1 MMFLKR
7 LPYLLPWRR
16 RAAERDMQE
25 ELQSIAEM
33 SAPGELGNLTIAAED
48 ARAVWGW
55 TRIEQTLQDV
65 RYALHVLRR
74 SPVFTAAAVL
84 SLALGIGA
92 NAALFSLIDTLMWRQ
107 LPITE
112 PGRLLSIGQQT
123 PTSSSNG
130 FTYQQYEIMRD
141 HVPGLRLSAYGNVRL
156 NVSVGGSIEPTL
168 EGQLVTGDY
177 FPLLGVKPAL
187 GRLLGPDDNRAIN
200 GHPVVVLSHVYW
212 TRRFN
217 SDLSVVGQSI
227 ALSGVPFTVVGVA
240 PPEFFG
246 TEVGVAPSIFA
257 PVMMQPVVM
266 PMTVNL
272 LERPNVFSTWLRIIG
287 ELNHGATIAQA
298 TTQLDALA
306 GGRETEWR
314 PRNKFTGQIED
325 ARLVLI
331 SAATGISEL
340 RRQFSQPL
348 FVLLGA
354 AMVVLLVACANV
366 GNLVL
371 ARTAARRPE
380 FALRLALGAGPLRIF
395 RQVLAEAFVLS
406 TLAAA
411 ASVAVAYWAAR
422 TLVLFAATGPLAVSL
437 DLSLD
442 LRLLAFTAGIS
453 IVAALLLGCLPALRA
468 TREGLDGDPRRNLV
482 RSVHAGRGPG
492 RVLVI
497 AQVALSLVLLIAA
510 GLFVRSLQNLTRHDD
525 GVDRSKIV
533 ILRVDPRGSGNRG
546 EPGRAE
552 QFDRMYQD
560 LITRVEQMPGVESAS
575 LARSSPLSSSNFGF
589 RLVPAGGGKPAML
602 SALIVY
608 PKYFATMGIPVLK
621 GRDFNQDDLR
631 SGSAPA
637 VIVNEAFVRQY
648 VRGEPL
654 GSAHGVREG
663 KGRDGVGDVL
673 NIVGVVKDS
682 GFPSL
687 RDATPPT
694 VYQTFL
700 QANTG
705 FGNMVIH
712 VRTTQTTPETLRQ
725 IRDAVQ
731 AVDPVVPLFDV
742 HTLNQEVSG
751 AVARERLVATLSGVF
766 GVIATALVC
775 IGLYGLLAFNVSR
788 RTVEI
793 GVRVALGAAP
803 SAVRWMI
810 ARQAIGVVLVGLAIG
825 GPAAWIVGRLA
836 TQQLT
841 SLLFRLSPNDPLT
854 MAAAA
859 CVLLAIGM
867 IAAWLP
873 AYRASRI
880 DPNVALRTE

>member
-7 LPYLLPWRR
+7 LPYLLPWHR

-25 ELQSIAEM
+25 ELQSLAEM

-55 TRIEQTLQDV
+55 TRIEQTVQDV

-74 SPVFTAAAVL
+74 SPVFTGAAVL
-84 SLALGIGA
+84 SLAIGIGA
-92 NAALFSLIDTLMWRQ
+92 NAALFSLIDTLMWKQ
-107 LPITE
+107 LPIAAPE
-112 PGRLLSIGQQT
+112 RLLNIGQQT

-156 NVSVGGSIEPTL
+156 NVSINGAMEPTL

-177 FPLLGVKPAL
+177 FPLLGVQPAL
-187 GRLLGPDDNRAIN
+187 GRLLGPDDNRVIN
-200 GHPVVVLSHVYW
+200 GHPVVVLSHLYW
-212 TRRFN
+212 TRRFD
-217 SDLSVVGQSI
+217 SDPSVIGRSI
-227 ALSGVPFTVVGVA
+227 ALSGVPFTVVGVT

-246 TEVGVAPSIFA
+246 TEVGVAPSLFA

-266 PMTVNL
+266 PAAVNL
-272 LERPNVFSTWLRIIG
+272 LERPNVFSTWMRIVG
-287 ELNHGATIAQA
+287 ELNEGATIAQA
-298 TTQLDALA
+298 SAQLDALA
-306 GGRETEWR
+306 GSRKTEWR

-325 ARLVLI
+325 ARLVLT

-354 AMVVLLVACANV
+354 AIVVLLVACANV

-406 TLAAA
+406 ALAAV

-422 TLVLFAATGPLAVSL
+422 TLVVFASTGQRAIAL
-437 DLSLD
+437 DLSPD
-442 LRLLAFTAGIS
+442 LRLLAFTAAIA
-453 IVAALLLGCLPALRA
+453 IVAALLLGCLPAFRA

-482 RSVHAGRGPG
+482 RSVHVGGGPG
-492 RVLVI
+492 RMLVI
-497 AQVALSLVLLIAA
+497 AQVALSLVLLVGA

-525 GVDRSKIV
+525 GVDRSKVV
-533 ILRVDPRGSGNRG
+533 ILRVEPRGSGNRS

-560 LITRVEQMPGVESAS
+560 LIARVEQMPGVESAS
-575 LARSSPLSSSNFGF
+575 LARTSPLSSSNFGF
-589 RLVPAGGGKPAML
+589 RLQPSGGGPVAML
-602 SALIVY
+602 PALIVY
-608 PKYFATMGIPVLK
+608 PNYFAAMGIPVVR

-631 SGSAPA
+631 SGSAR
-637 VIVNEAFVRQY
+637 VVVVNEAFVRQY
-648 VRGEPL
+648 IRGESL
-654 GSAHGVREG
+654 GTAHGIRES
-663 KGRDGVGDVL
+663 KGRDGVGDTL

-705 FGNMVIH
+705 FGNMVMH
-712 VRTTQTTPETLRQ
+712 VRTTRTTPDTLRQ

-742 HTLNQEVSG
+742 HTLNDEVSG

-766 GVIATALVC
+766 GIIAAALVS

-825 GPAAWIVGRLA
+825 VPAAWIVGRLA
-836 TQQLT
+836 TRQLT
-841 SLLFRLSPNDPLT
+841 SLLFRLSPSDPLT
-854 MAAAA
+854 MMAAAS
-859 CVLLAIGM
+859 LLLMIGM

-873 AYRASRI
+873 AHRASRI
-880 DPNVALRTE
+880 DPNVALRTD